1 MSKTFSCFLLASLWA
16 AGCGTA
22 LAVEAEAAPPQEL
35 SKLCPDFHIGNSLT
49 VDAQVRPQEPGV
61 DSILATLGVD
71 RPCPGWQL
79 ASGTGLYRHFT
90 FTSNTGTPLVP
101 STNAAYGCWDRA
113 FAEVRFHAVT
123 LQPWSDGSTCS
134 RERAGL
140 VGLIRAL
147 RASPLNQKTKIFF
160 YTAIPNTPERQ
171 YPVTSATTFA
181 QVWNSPLP
189 SDTDKSAWQ
198 PSKAGVDWL
207 IEQARQGTG
216 ETLRRVP
223 LGDVLAALDAKLRAQ
238 SVAGFKTGWDLYRDR
253 THLNAS
259 GSYVAALT
267 MAAALYDKDPRATGL
282 GKRFKNIDPAFAAIV
297 KEVVYQSLGADE
309 KMKPE

>member
-1 MSKTFSCFLLASLWA
+1 M
-16 AGCGTA
+16 
-22 LAVEAEAAPPQEL
+22 
-35 SKLCPDFHIGNSLT
+35 
-49 VDAQVRPQEPGV
+49 
-61 DSILATLGVD
+61 TLGID
-71 RPCPGWQL
+71 RPCPGWQF

-90 FTSNTGTPLVP
+90 FTSNTGSPLVP
-101 STNAAYGCWDRA
+101 STNFAYGCWNRA
-113 FAEVRFHAVT
+113 FANSRIHAVT

-134 RERAGL
+134 QERDGL

-147 RASPLNQKTKIFF
+147 RASPLNQKAMIFL
-160 YTAIPNTPERQ
+160 YTAIPGTPERQ
-171 YPVTSATTFA
+171 YPVTSATTVEHVRNLTLTA
-181 QVWNSPLP
+181 
-189 SDTDKSAWQ
+189 DMDKSTWQ

-207 IEQARQGTG
+207 IEQARQRTG

-238 SVAGFKTGWDLYRDR
+238 PVAGFKTGWDLYRDR

-267 MAAALYDKDPRATGL
+267 MAASLYNKDPRTTGL
-282 GKRFKNIDPAFAAIV
+282 GKRFEKIDSAFAAVV
-297 KEVVYQSLGADE
+297 KEVVCQTLGADE